1 MKIRFSF
8 YLMSICIFLFSCESE
23 TRDSKAIV
31 LLEKSAEAHGG
42 QERWS
47 ELRKISFKKWTILLD
62 SLGNTENETNQLQS
76 FQLKPQFQGE
86 ISWTKDSLL
95 HVSTWDGSQ
104 MSYFMGENEVK
115 NQDFL
120 DQRKSEID
128 AAFYVLAQ
136 PWKLL
141 QDPNAKLQYLGEG
154 VFDGG
159 KKVLTIEV
167 TYGEDSDIWWYY
179 FDPESF
185 LIVGN
190 EVQLSDHRSLI
201 INGQMEE
208 VEGMMFHGARTSY
221 RVDDQGRKLY
231 VRARY
236 RYSDYE
242 LEFD

>member
-1 MKIRFSF
+1 
-8 YLMSICIFLFSCESE
+8 MSIRNLSLLVLISLFIYSCGTDGKDSE
-23 TRDSKAIV
+23 AIA

-42 QERWS
+42 QEKWS
-47 ELRKISFKKWTILLD
+47 KLKGVKFQKWTLLLD
-62 SLGNTENETNQLQS
+62 SLGNTETESDQLQS
-76 FQLKPQFQGE
+76 FQMDPVFQAE
-86 ISWTKDSLL
+86 ISWTKDSLQ
-95 HVSTWDGSQ
+95 HVSKWDGNK
-104 MSYFMGENEVK
+104 MTYFMGENEVQ
-115 NQDFL
+115 NEDFL
-120 DQRKSEID
+120 AQRKEDID

-141 QDPNAKLQYLGEG
+141 EEPNAELKYLGEG

-159 KKVLTIEV
+159 KEVLTIEV
-167 TYGEDSDIWWYY
+167 TYGPESDIWWYY

-208 VEGMMFHGARTSY
+208 VDGMILHGARTSY
-221 RVDDQGRKLY
+221 RVDEQGRKTF

-242 LEFD
+242 LVF